1 MSAVGAV
8 SAVIAATDATSLGSS
23 TLSLIA
29 IAMVAVAT
37 GAIGAFGVRMAR
49 TTSDFLVAS
58 RTVRPGWNAA
68 AISGEY
74 LSAASF
80 LGVAGLIAVQGPDAL
95 WYPVG
100 FTAGYLALQLFVAAP
115 LRRSGAYTV
124 PDFAQIRWGSRR
136 LRAVCTALVLA
147 IAWLYLVPQL
157 HGAGLV
163 LQQVTGL
170 PRWVGIVA
178 VALVVTANVVAGGM
192 RSITLVQAFQYW
204 FKLMALAVPVFVI
217 AIITRPGVQ
226 NLFAGQW
233 AESGFGFGGAHP
245 IAEVYSLMAATF
257 LGVMGLPHVL
267 VRFYTTPDGGS
278 ARATTVRVTA
288 LLGAFYLFPTIAG
301 VLMHQLM
308 PPPVAGESADSMLL
322 QWPAVAVGG
331 TVGNL
336 LAALVAAGAIAAFLA
351 TSSGLVVAAAGVL
364 STDVLRGRVR
374 DFRWAAVVAGLVPL
388 AMALPT
394 TSLDISQVVGMAFAV
409 AASTF
414 CPLLV
419 LGIWWRGLTTAGA
432 VAGLIVGGG
441 LSLGALTVSV
451 VLPDALP
458 EPLAGLSAQPA
469 VGSVPAAFAT
479 MIVVSLLTRSAL
491 TPRVDA
497 VLAALH
503 VPGPARRAAATPE
516 RPAR

>member
-1 MSAVGAV
+1 
-8 SAVIAATDATSLGSS
+8 
-23 TLSLIA
+23 
-29 IAMVAVAT
+29 
-37 GAIGAFGVRMAR
+37 
-49 TTSDFLVAS
+49 
-58 RTVRPGWNAA
+58 
-68 AISGEY
+68 
-74 LSAASF
+74 
-80 LGVAGLIAVQGPDAL
+80 
-95 WYPVG
+95 
-100 FTAGYLALQLFVAAP
+100 
-115 LRRSGAYTV
+115 
-124 PDFAQIRWGSRR
+124 
-136 LRAVCTALVLA
+136 VLA

-163 LQQVTGL
+163 LQEVTGL

-192 RSITLVQAFQYW
+192 RSITLVQAFQHW
-204 FKLMALAVPVFVI
+204 FKLMAL
-217 AIITRPGVQ
+217 
-226 NLFAGQW
+226 
-233 AESGFGFGGAHP
+233 
-245 IAEVYSLMAATF
+245 
-257 LGVMGLPHVL
+257 PHVL
-267 VRFYTTPDGGS
+267 VRSYTTPDGGS

-308 PPPVAGESADSMLL
+308 PPPAPGESADSMLL

-331 TVGNL
+331 AVGNL

-374 DFRWAAVVAGLVPL
+374 DFRWAAGVAGLVPL

-394 TSLDISQVVGMAFAV
+394 SSLDISQVVGTAFAV

-432 VAGLIVGGG
+432 VAGLIVVGG

-451 VLPDALP
+451 VLAGAFPG
-458 EPLAGLSAQPA
+458 PLAGLLGQPA

-479 MIVVSLLTRSAL
+479 MIAVSLLTRSAL
-491 TPRVDA
+491 TQRADA

-503 VPGPARRAAATPE
+503 VPGPARRAATLSASGPTGPLSDLQGRPGHE
-516 RPAR
+516 RRSRSTVLKPMD

>member
-1 MSAVGAV
+1 
-8 SAVIAATDATSLGSS
+8 
-23 TLSLIA
+23 
-29 IAMVAVAT
+29 
-37 GAIGAFGVRMAR
+37 MAR

-136 LRAVCTALVLA
+136 LRAVCTGLVLA

-233 AESGFGFGGAHP
+233 AESGSGFGGSHP
-245 IAEVYSLMAATF
+245 IAEVYSLMLATF

-288 LLGAFYLFPTIAG
+288 LLGR
-301 VLMHQLM
+301 VL
-308 PPPVAGESADSMLL
+308 PVPDHRRGADA
-322 QWPAVAVGG
+322 PADA
-331 TVGNL
+331 
-336 LAALVAAGAIAAFLA
+336 AAGARRIGGLDAAA
-351 TSSGLVVAAAGVL
+351 MAGGRGGRHGGQPAGRAGRRRCDRRVPGDVIGLVVAAAGVL

-374 DFRWAAVVAGLVPL
+374 DFRLAAVVAGLVPL

-419 LGIWWRGLTTAGA
+419 LGIWWRGLTTARRRRRA
-432 VAGLIVGGG
+432 
-441 LSLGALTVSV
+441 
-451 VLPDALP
+451 DRRRR
-458 EPLAGLSAQPA
+458 AQP
-469 VGSVPAAFAT
+469 GSADGVRGSARCFARTAGRAAGSARGG
-479 MIVVSLLTRSAL
+479 IGAGRVRDHDRRLAADPVRRS
-491 TPRVDA
+491 PRVRTRCWRRCMCPVRRGGRPHA
-497 VLAALH
+497 RAAD
-503 VPGPARRAAATPE
+503 GPPCSTVGPVTGRSLDRADESKPICGAPHDRRAHAPGNTAAPTH
-516 RPAR
+516 

>member
-1 MSAVGAV
+1 M
-8 SAVIAATDATSLGSS
+8 
-23 TLSLIA
+23 
-29 IAMVAVAT
+29 
-37 GAIGAFGVRMAR
+37 
-49 TTSDFLVAS
+49 
-58 RTVRPGWNAA
+58 
-68 AISGEY
+68 
-74 LSAASF
+74 
-80 LGVAGLIAVQGPDAL
+80 
-95 WYPVG
+95 
-100 FTAGYLALQLFVAAP
+100 
-115 LRRSGAYTV
+115 
-124 PDFAQIRWGSRR
+124 
-136 LRAVCTALVLA
+136 
-147 IAWLYLVPQL
+147 PQL
-157 HGAGLV
+157 HAAGLV

-226 NLFAGQW
+226 SLFAGQW
-233 AESGFGFGGAHP
+233 AEAGSGFGGLHP
-245 IAEVYSLMAATF
+245 ITEVYSLMLATF

-308 PPPVAGESADSMLL
+308 PPPAPGESADSMLL

-374 DFRWAAVVAGLVPL
+374 DFRWAAGVAGLVPL

-419 LGIWWRGLTTAGA
+419 LGIWWRG
-432 VAGLIVGGG
+432 
-441 LSLGALTVSV
+441 
-451 VLPDALP
+451 
-458 EPLAGLSAQPA
+458 
-469 VGSVPAAFAT
+469 
-479 MIVVSLLTRSAL
+479 
-491 TPRVDA
+491 
-497 VLAALH
+497 
-503 VPGPARRAAATPE
+503 
-516 RPAR
+516 